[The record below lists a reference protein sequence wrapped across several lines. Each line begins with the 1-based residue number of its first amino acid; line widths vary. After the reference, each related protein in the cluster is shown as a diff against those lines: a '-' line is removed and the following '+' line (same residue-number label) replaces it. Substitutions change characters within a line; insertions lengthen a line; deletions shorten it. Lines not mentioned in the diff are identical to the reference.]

1 MANSSKNYYEIL
13 GIDKKANKED
23 VKKAFRKLAQK
34 YHPDKGGSEDKFKE
48 ITEAYSILSDDKKRR
63 EYDSYGQT
71 FAGGAG
77 PQAGG
82 FGGGMGN
89 MGGFDFSGFQGA
101 NGGIEFDIS
110 DLFGGMAGDM
120 FGGGRARGKRG
131 RDISID
137 VEVSFKES
145 ILGAKRSVLITKVSA
160 CDVCDGSGAKPKT
173 EMETC
178 KTCNGAGRIH
188 ETRDSVLGA
197 FTSVRTCPTCEGTGK
212 VPKEKCTNCAGRGVI
227 RKEEEIK
234 LTIPA
239 GMDNGEMIRMPGQGE
254 AVKGG
259 QAGDL
264 YIKVHVKPH
273 AIFRKEGTNL
283 VMNLPIK
290 LTDAL
295 LGTTVSVT
303 TIDDKVLEVKVPA
316 MQNTEETLR
325 VRGKGVAYPEGGSGD
340 LLIRVTASLPRKL
353 SSKAKKAIEELKT
366 EGL

>member
-1 MANSSKNYYEIL
+1 MANTSKNYYEIL

-34 YHPDKGGSEDKFKE
+34 HHPDKGGSEDKFKE

-71 FAGGAG
+71 FAGGG
-77 PQAGG
+77 PGAGG
-82 FGGGMGN
+82 FGGN
-89 MGGFDFSGFQGA
+89 MGGFDFSNFQGA
-101 NGGIEFDIS
+101 NMGGIEFDIS

-120 FGGGRARGKRG
+120 FGGNRGARANRG
-131 RDISID
+131 RDISMD

-145 ILGAKRSVLITKVSA
+145 ILGAKRSVLITKVA
-160 CDVCDGSGAKPKT
+160 KCVTCEGTGAKPKT

-197 FTSVRTCPTCEGTGK
+197 FTSVRRCPHCEGSGK
-212 VPKEKCTNCAGRGVI
+212 VPKEKCVTCSGRGVV

-254 AVKGG
+254 AVKNGTS
-259 QAGDL
+259 GDL

-273 AIFRKEGTNL
+273 QTFRKEGANL

-295 LGTTVSVT
+295 LGTTVT
-303 TIDDKVLEVKVPA
+303 INTIDDKVLEVKIPV

-325 VRGKGVAYPEGGSGD
+325 VRNKGVAYSDGGTGD

-353 SSKAKKAIEELKT
+353 SGKAKKAIEELKS

>member
-1 MANSSKNYYEIL
+1 MAKNYYEIL
-13 GIDKKANKED
+13 GIDKKATKDD

-34 YHPDKGGSEDKFKE
+34 HHPDKGGSEDAFKE
-48 ITEAYSILSDDKKRR
+48 ITEAYSILSDDRKRR

-71 FAGGAG
+71 FPGAG
-77 PQAGG
+77 AQGQG
-82 FGGGMGN
+82 FN
-89 MGGFDFSGFQGA
+89 AAGFDFSNFQGFN

-110 DLFGGMAGDM
+110 DLFGGVGDI
-120 FGGGRARGKRG
+120 FGGQRRGGTKRG
-131 RDISID
+131 RDISLDI
-137 VEVSFKES
+137 EISFKES
-145 ILGAKRSVLITKVSA
+145 ILGSKRSVLITKVSK
-160 CDVCDGSGAKPKT
+160 CDVCEGSGAKPKT

-197 FTSVRTCPTCEGTGK
+197 FSSVRACPTCEGTGK
-212 VPKEKCTNCAGRGVI
+212 VPKEKCTNCGGRGVI

-234 LTIPA
+234 INIPT
-239 GMDNGEMIRMPGQGE
+239 GMDDGEMIRMPGQGE

-259 QAGDL
+259 HSGDL
-264 YIKVHVKPH
+264 YIKVHVKTH
-273 AIFRKEGTNL
+273 STFQKEGANL

-295 LGTTVSVT
+295 LGTTVTVN
-303 TIDDKVLEVKVPA
+303 TIDDKTLEVKVPA
-316 MQNTEETLR
+316 MQHTEETLR
-325 VRGKGVAYPEGGSGD
+325 VRGKGVSYSDGGKGD

-353 SSKAKKAIEELKT
+353 SGKAKKAIEELKS

>member
-1 MANSSKNYYEIL
+1 MANKNYYEVL
-13 GIDKKANKED
+13 GIDKKATKD
-23 VKKAFRKLAQK
+23 DIKKAFRKLAQK
-34 YHPDKGGSEDKFKE
+34 YHPDKAQGDESKFKE
-48 ITEAYSILSDDKKRR
+48 ITEAYSILTDDKKRR

-71 FAGGAG
+71 FPGGGAPG
-77 PQAGG
+77 AGG
-82 FGGGMGN
+82 FTGN
-89 MGGFDFSGFQGA
+89 MGGFDFSNFQGFG
-101 NGGIEFDIS
+101 NGGVEFDFS
-110 DLFGGMAGDM
+110 DLFGGGMADI
-120 FGGGRARGKRG
+120 FGGQGRGRSKRG

-137 VEVSFKES
+137 IEISFKES
-145 ILGAKRSVLITKVSA
+145 ILGAKRSVLLTKVGT
-160 CDVCDGSGAKPKT
+160 CEICQGSGAKPKT

-197 FTSVRTCPTCEGTGK
+197 FSSVRTCPTCEGTGK
-212 VPKEKCTNCAGRGVI
+212 VPKEKCENCGGRGVI

-234 LTIPA
+234 ITIPT
-239 GMDNGEMIRMPGQGE
+239 GIDDGEMIRMAGLGE

-259 QAGDL
+259 LAGDL
-264 YIKVHVKPH
+264 YVKVHVKPH
-273 AIFRKEGTNL
+273 AVFRKEGANL

-303 TIDDKVLEVKVPA
+303 TIDDKTLEVKVPA
-316 MQNTEETLR
+316 MSATEETLR
-325 VRGKGVAYPEGGSGD
+325 IRNKGVAYGEGGAGD

-353 SSKAKKAIEELKT
+353 SGKAKKAIEELKS